1 MEMTDDRSS
10 GEDSSAAQT
19 AALAPAPLQVAVVG
33 GGTMGLG
40 IAYVFALA
48 GWDAVVVEPS
58 ETQAAR
64 MRAEHEAAAAGGVQR
79 GKLDADG
86 AALVLG
92 RLTRVE
98 SVQQLPTKL
107 PLVIE
112 SVPERIELKQSVL
125 KAIES
130 QDPQVIG
137 TNTSSISVGLLGGA
151 LANPGR
157 LIGTHFFNPVWSL
170 PLVELV
176 VSTQTN
182 PETIGATQVI
192 MRAIGKETIVA
203 RDVPGFATSR
213 LDLAA
218 ALEAMRMLE
227 DGVASADDID
237 RAAVLA
243 YRHPVGPL
251 RLSDIVGLDVRLDI
265 ARQLEPVYGERF
277 RAPQILIDFVAQG
290 RLGRKS
296 GQGFHQWPAD

>member
-1 MEMTDDRSS
+1 MTSDRNSHNS
-10 GEDSSAAQT
+10 PDT
-19 AALAPAPLQVAVVG
+19 AKGVMGVVG

-48 GWDAVVVEPS
+48 GWDALIVEPS
-58 ETQAAR
+58 DAQADR
-64 MRAEHEAAAAGGVQR
+64 MRQEHEAAATGAVQR

-86 AALVLG
+86 AAGLLG
-92 RLTRVE
+92 RLSRVA
-98 SVQQLPTKL
+98 SVQDLPTGL
-107 PLVIE
+107 TLVIE
-112 SVPERIELKQSVL
+112 SVPERLELKQSVL
-125 KAIES
+125 LAIES
-130 QDPQVIG
+130 RTPELIG
-137 TNTSSISVGLLGGA
+137 TNTSSISVGLLAAG
-151 LANPGR
+151 LAQPGR

-176 VSTQTN
+176 VGKHTQA
-182 PETIGATQVI
+182 ETVSAAQSI
-192 MRAIGKETIVA
+192 MAAIGKQTIVA
-203 RDVPGFATSR
+203 QDVPGFATSR

-227 DGVASADDID
+227 DGVATADDID

-277 RAPQILIDFVAQG
+277 RAPQILIDLVEAG

-296 GQGFHQWPAD
+296 GRGFHDWPTD